1 MGCDESVLSDPLK
14 SENELSLIRYIT
26 VTLCTVLPCFVV
38 QAQDPTALCA
48 VEPITF
54 NSSQLTTNDEV
65 IVKANRAE
73 IIDNKT
79 ALFEGNVDII
89 SDRAV
94 ISAEKA
100 RIEENGRSVFA
111 EGDVTYQDPQL
122 RVDSESVNLDSNTQ
136 QLNLISTRYQLSG
149 FVGHGAADQISIDA
163 QTGVVLKDVSFTTCP
178 LGGED
183 WQIRASEIS
192 LERGSI
198 LGEARNTRFYV
209 GDIPVFYLP
218 YFAFPVS
225 NQRQTGLLFP
235 RLTSSSQTGI
245 DYEQPFY
252 WNIAPNYDLT
262 FSPRLMTDRGIQFKT
277 EFRYLQK
284 NSYGSVNLEYL
295 PNDDELSSAED
306 DRYFYRIFHQGQ
318 LAENWQLSVD
328 INGLSDDNYI
338 VDLGS
343 DFYNRADTHLYRTM
357 GVSYYTQNLD
367 FTAQLRDFE
376 VIGDHP
382 NTYRALPETKL
393 EYRADLSE
401 YMTLRVNSELA
412 YFDNTLDD
420 APTALRFHV
429 APTLAIPYQRQ
440 WGELLAEAS
449 ILSTYYKQEN
459 IEGTE
464 LEEEVTRTLGQVRLY
479 GNVIF
484 ERQQE
489 WAGKQSTLTFEPQF
503 QYLYT
508 SFEEQSDIGLYDTT
522 ILLNDVDGLFRG
534 QEFTGLDRISDND
547 QVTLGVTSRLLDEA
561 NREQLVVSLGQI
573 FYLSDNKVA
582 AAAKEQD
589 SSAIAAELD
598 WRISDRWLVHTD
610 IQVAS
615 ESDKVERSS
624 VSFEYRR
631 DENSLIQLS
640 HRYVR
645 NLSNEQ
651 IDQIGLSASWPINEN
666 WHWVGRYY
674 RDMNLSRSIESYF
687 GLQYESCCWALR
699 FVAQRHLSNRFE
711 GSGTQSINEFDSGIA
726 LQFIFKGIGSPRSNR
741 SMLEDGM
748 FGYRQPYV
756 LN

>member
-1 MGCDESVLSDPLK
+1 M
-14 SENELSLIRYIT
+14 SLIRHIT
-26 VTLCTVLPCFVV
+26 VTLCAALPCFMV

-48 VEPITF
+48 VEPVTF
-54 NSSQLTTNDEV
+54 SSEQLTTEGRV
-65 IVKANRAE
+65 VVRAQRAE
-73 IIDNKT
+73 IIDNQT
-79 ALFEGNVDII
+79 ALFDGNVDI
-89 SDRAV
+89 SSERAV

-100 RIEENGRSVFA
+100 RIEDNGRSVFA
-111 EGDVTYQDPQL
+111 EGNVTYQDPQL
-122 RVDSESVNLDSNTQ
+122 RVNSKSVNLDSNTQ
-136 QLNLISTRYQLSG
+136 QLNMISTRYQLTG

-163 QTGVVLKDVSFTTCP
+163 QEGVVLNDVSFTTCP

-192 LERGSI
+192 FEKGSI
-198 LGEARNTRFYV
+198 LGEARNTRFYI
-209 GDIPVFYLP
+209 GDVPIFYLP

-225 NQRQTGLLFP
+225 DQRQTGLLFP
-235 RLTSSSQTGI
+235 NLTSSSATGI

-252 WNIAPNYDLT
+252 WNIAPNLDLT

-277 EFRYLQK
+277 EFRYLQE
-284 NSYGSVNLEYL
+284 NGYGSINVEYL
-295 PNDDELSSAED
+295 PNDDEIAGAD
-306 DRYFYRIFHQGQ
+306 NDRYFYRLFHQGQ
-318 LAENWQLSVD
+318 FAENWQLSID

-343 DFYNRADTHLYRTM
+343 DFYNRADTHLYRTL
-357 GVSYYTQNLD
+357 GISYYTQNLD

-376 VIGDHP
+376 VIGDRP
-382 NTYRALPETKL
+382 NTYRALPETRL
-393 EYRADLSE
+393 EYRASLND
-401 YMTLRVNSELA
+401 YMALRVNSELA

-420 APTALRFHV
+420 QPTALRWHV

-449 ILSTYYKQEN
+449 IINTYYQQDN
-459 IEGTE
+459 TEGTG
-464 LEEEVTRTLGQVRLY
+464 LAEEVNRTLGQVRLY

-489 WAGKQSTLTFEPQF
+489 WAGEQSTLTMEPQF

-508 SFEEQSDIGLYDTT
+508 SFEDQSEIGMYDTT

-534 QEFTGLDRISDND
+534 QEFTGLDRISDNN
-547 QVTLGVTSRLLDEA
+547 QITLGLTSRLLDKA
-561 NREQLVVSLGQI
+561 NREQLVVSVGQI
-573 FYLSDNKVA
+573 FYLSSNKVA

-598 WRISDRWLVHTD
+598 WRLSSRWLAHTD
-610 IQVAS
+610 IQIAS

-624 VSFEYRR
+624 ISLEYRR
-631 DENSLIQLS
+631 DESSLIQLS

-645 NLSNEQ
+645 NLSGEQ

-699 FVAQRHLSNRFE
+699 FVAQRHLSNRFD
-711 GSGTQSINEFDSGIA
+711 GGGTQSINEFDSGIA
-726 LQFIFKGIGSPRSNR
+726 LQFIFKGIGSQRSNR